1 MDFYDMSVSKFDYT
15 IDVYQNDN
23 IQKIIS
29 EFLNKVSTTKHEIE
43 VGWCR
48 KPLGQFKEDEYLTE
62 NITNTVNKL
71 RNALEVLE
79 SRTVTNIGGKVAYYV
94 VPEKY
99 DPDIGYNPKWILVQ
113 VHRCYR
119 HFNLDEIMT

>member
-1 MDFYDMSVSKFDYT
+1 MIDEYDTTVSNFDYT

-43 VGWCR
+43 VRHQKWN
-48 KPLGQFKEDEYLTE
+48 QFKEDEYVSE
-62 NITNTVNKL
+62 NITNTVNTL
-71 RNALEVLE
+71 RNGLSILE
-79 SRTVTNIGGKVAYYV
+79 SRSITNIGGKVAYRI

-99 DPDIGYNPKWILVQ
+99 DPDLGFNPKWILVQ
-113 VHRCYR
+113 VHRCYKYV
-119 HFNLDEIMT
+119 NLGEN

>member
-1 MDFYDMSVSKFDYT
+1 MPMDEYDMSVSKFDYT
-15 IDVYQNDN
+15 IDVYQNDS

-43 VGWCR
+43 IR
-48 KPLGQFKEDEYLTE
+48 YQKLNQFEEDEYVSE

-71 RNALEVLE
+71 RNALDVLE
-79 SRTVTNIGGKVAYYV
+79 SRIVTNIGGKVAYHV

-99 DPDIGYNPKWILVQ
+99 DPELGYNPKWILVQ
-113 VHRCYR
+113 VHRGYR
-119 HFNLDEIMT
+119 YVNLDEN

>member
-1 MDFYDMSVSKFDYT
+1 MPMDELDMTVSKFDYT

-23 IQKIIS
+23 IQKIIL

-43 VGWCR
+43 IR
-48 KPLGQFKEDEYLTE
+48 YKKLNQFKEDEYVSE

-71 RNALEVLE
+71 RNVLEVLE
-79 SRTVTNIGGKVAYYV
+79 SRIVTNIGGKVAYNV

-99 DPDIGYNPKWILVQ
+99 DPDLGYNPKWILVQ
-113 VHRCYR
+113 VHRCY
-119 HFNLDEIMT
+119 NSNGICK

>member
-1 MDFYDMSVSKFDYT
+1 MDEYDTIVTRYDYT

-23 IQKIIS
+23 IKKIIS
-29 EFLNKVSTTKHEIE
+29 EFLKNVSTTKNEIN
-43 VGWCR
+43 V
-48 KPLGQFKEDEYLTE
+48 KHVKQFKEDEYVSE

-79 SRTVTNIGGKVAYYV
+79 LRMITNIGGKVAYHV

-99 DPDIGYNPKWILVQ
+99 DPDLGYRPKWILVQ
-113 VHRCYR
+113 VHRGYR
-119 HFNLDEIMT
+119 YEPNEE